1 MWISEL
7 PTICLEPPLVPS
19 MSVKKA
25 ITLLDLLIENKAE
38 VKSGILDLLRQW
50 GFDGQDIMSRNAR
63 MVTNV
68 LQNDI
73 EWLQAIKRHLL
84 PEQHRT
90 KIVCRH
96 PKKDHD
102 IDPDGR
108 KYCMGCNANL

>member
-1 MWISEL
+1 
-7 PTICLEPPLVPS
+7 

-25 ITLLDLLIENKAE
+25 IWAIDLLMENKQKVKAGMLDPEKPWNCREDCVTSLVRTE
-38 VKSGILDLLRQW
+38 V
-50 GFDGQDIMSRNAR
+50 N
-63 MVTNV
+63 N
-68 LQNDI
+68 LQNDV
-73 EWLQAIKRHLL
+73 EWLQAIKRQLL

-108 KYCMGCNANL
+108 KYCMNCNANL